1 MLGETAGKV
10 GGDAGVKAAVA
21 AAQNVGVIC
30 RRAPPP
36 LQVFRNSIPQLL
48 KNAQLIDN
56 RQMQARFP
64 QGNRPF
70 KMWQR
75 ALPGVK
81 MFDILRLKHLMEGNG
96 AE

>member
-1 MLGETAGKV
+1 MHSSLADGKWKQDFHKGTV
-10 GGDAGVKAAVA
+10 H
-21 AAQNVGVIC
+21 
-30 RRAPPP
+30 
-36 LQVFRNSIPQLL
+36 L
-48 KNAQLIDN
+48 
-56 RQMQARFP
+56 
-64 QGNRPF
+64 